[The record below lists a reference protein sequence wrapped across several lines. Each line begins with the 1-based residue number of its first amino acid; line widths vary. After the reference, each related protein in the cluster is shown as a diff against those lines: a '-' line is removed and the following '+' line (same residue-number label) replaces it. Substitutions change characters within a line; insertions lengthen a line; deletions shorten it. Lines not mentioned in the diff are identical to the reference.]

1 MSRKRSSDTA
11 VVPSK
16 PPSRLRVRLKRF
28 HGVAKWTWNAND
40 DVCGICHSAFEGVA
54 PGVKYPGDECPVV
67 WGKCGTFDSIFV
79 VSAKTVTSVS
89 CQNHL
94 LTRHFQDMRFI
105 CNVCPPGSIAV
116 AIRVL
121 FVAANGNLEAIKR
134 NESINAISASM
145 GDILSNLKSHSPFWL
160 KRNRKAC
167 LIRRSEWQFGGNQ
180 AQ

>member
-1 MSRKRSSDTA
+1 MSRKRSSDTP

-67 WGKCGTFDSIFV
+67 WGKCGKFIYFV
-79 VSAKTVTSVS
+79 FRLIGVPSHVKSSV
-89 CQNHL
+89 
-94 LTRHFQDMRFI
+94 LTRDFQDTPFI
-105 CNVCPPGSIAV
+105 CNAYPPGSIAV

-121 FVAANGNLEAIKR
+121 SVVANGNLEAIKR
-134 NESINAISASM
+134 NESITYDKKIFLDGIPS
-145 GDILSNLKSHSPFWL
+145 ILKGHSPFWL
-160 KRNRKAC
+160 NNNLNARPIC
-167 LIRRSEWQFGGNQ
+167 RSEWDFGGNQ